1 MDKKI
6 LFVGIVGICIGI
18 LLINL
23 VVGVNGNNNG
33 SDKPVEHNLS
43 IIKESN
49 KVTIVNTVM
58 VDNKDKKDKL
68 IKNTVIQEKDVNLP
82 EAAKE
87 HIPLKKMNVTI
98 GEAVIVKHNKTALL
112 KDSK

>member
-43 IIKESN
+43 IIKLN
-49 KVTIVNTVM
+49 K
-58 VDNKDKKDKL
+58 L
-68 IKNTVIQEKDVNLP
+68 
-82 EAAKE
+82 
-87 HIPLKKMNVTI
+87 
-98 GEAVIVKHNKTALL
+98 
-112 KDSK
+112 